1 MAKAKGPAAK
11 QTPST
16 SGLPPSSEP
25 MQRADEE
32 VTSPLHEAEPE
43 QKAKSRVPGGFY
55 IVDGQ
60 VVDANNQPIPGW
72 KVVDGEA
79 VKG

>member
-1 MAKAKGPAAK
+1 MAKAKGPAVK

-25 MQRADEE
+25 MQRADEG
-32 VTSPLHEAEPE
+32 VPSPLHEAEPE
-43 QKAKSRVPGGFY
+43 QKAKEPIPGGFY
-55 IVDGQ
+55 IVSGQ

-72 KVVDGEA
+72 RVVNGEA